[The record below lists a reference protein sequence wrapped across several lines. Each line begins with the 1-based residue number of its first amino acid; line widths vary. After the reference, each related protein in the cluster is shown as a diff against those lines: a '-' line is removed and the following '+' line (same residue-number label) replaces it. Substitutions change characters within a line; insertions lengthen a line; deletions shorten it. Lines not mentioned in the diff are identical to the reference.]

1 MMNVPEPGEKPA
13 SGAGFRG
20 GIRRDAAHRRPLLI
34 WMILGVGIL
43 VVAWA
48 FREPLRDR
56 IRQSATLSNDSPP
69 PEVVADM
76 IEQAADPVA
85 ALHAAWNLGGI
96 VHRQVA
102 IRSFSRVYPTGEPL
116 SEDAEAFLLS
126 AALDSDLNV
135 REAALGVLKER
146 NHPARSA
153 LVIEQLRDA
162 DLQVRLLGL
171 KHLKDLEGNEAIWE
185 AVPMLEDPDP
195 LIVTMALKV
204 LEKWSGENFGV
215 RIKDTTSVLNPE
227 TGLKEYRA
235 GSDEV
240 ARAGAARAGEWWGR
254 HLDEFPEVR
263 VDVPSL
269 AYQARRP
276 VAAGDFELPMLD
288 GRVVRLSDFRGR
300 VVLINFWTTW
310 CTACVS
316 EIPALISL
324 QAQHRDRLVILG
336 VSLDYVPDQH
346 GHIGR
351 HAAVEEQSGDHGA
364 QDDHETGAAALGR
377 VRVTVART
385 VKARGINYPILLDE
399 HNEVGGRFNGGELPT
414 TVIIDAEGFV
424 RRRFVGAR
432 SLAVF
437 EAMVREASVPHA
449 GR

>member
-1 MMNVPEPGEKPA
+1 MNIPEPEEKPA

-20 GIRRDAAHRRPLLI
+20 GSRRDAPPRRTRLGWL
-34 WMILGVGIL
+34 ILGVGIL
-43 VVAWA
+43 LCAWV

-56 IRQSATLSNDSPP
+56 IRQNATLSNDAPP

-76 IEQAADPVA
+76 IQQAADPVA

-102 IRSFSRVYPTGEPL
+102 IRSFSRVFPTGESL
-116 SEDAEAFLLS
+116 DRDAEALLIS
-126 AALDSDLNV
+126 AALDPDLNV
-135 REAALGVLKER
+135 RETALGVLKER
-146 NHPARSA
+146 KHPARSA

-171 KHLKDLEGNEAIWE
+171 KHLKDLNVKEAIW
-185 AVPMLEDPDP
+185 ATLPMLEDPDP

-215 RIKDTTSVLNPE
+215 RIKDTTSFLNPE

-235 GSDEV
+235 ESEQM
-240 ARAGAARAGEWWGR
+240 ARAGAARAGEWWTR
-254 HLDEFPEVR
+254 HRDGFPQVR
-263 VDVPSL
+263 VVMPPE

-276 VAAGDFELPMLD
+276 VSAGDFELPTLD
-288 GRVVRLSDFRGR
+288 GRIVRLADFRGK

-316 EIPALISL
+316 EMPALISL
-324 QAQHRDRLVILG
+324 QRQHQDQLVILG
-336 VSLDYVPDQH
+336 VSLDYVPDSH
-346 GHIGR
+346 GHIGG
-351 HAAVEEQSGDHGA
+351 HATVEEQTEDHGVH
-364 QDDHETGAAALGR
+364 DDHETGATALRR
-377 VRVTVART
+377 VRAKVART

-399 HNEVGGRFNGGELPT
+399 DNEVGGRFNGGELPT
-414 TVIIDAEGFV
+414 TVIVDAEGFV

-432 SLAVF
+432 GLAVF
-437 EAMVREASVPHA
+437 EEMIREASVPLPA
-449 GR
+449 R